1 MYVVLAVGSLLA
13 LVSLFFGAPFVPS
26 QVKDLSRVLRKAGA
40 KKGDTFYDLGFG
52 SGTVLVKAAQAG
64 LAVRGFE
71 INPLLW
77 CVAKVRLH
85 SYDHRLYLRPWQ
97 GAALAEADFVFIFTT
112 THHAKSSYFERI
124 PDSTTVISFGTTL
137 KRLQK
142 RRATH
147 TVGAYTVYDPVVPT
161 DKKR

>member
-1 MYVVLAVGSLLA
+1 MYIVLAVGSLLV

-26 QVKDLSRVLRKAGA
+26 QVKDLPRVLRDAGA

-64 LAVRGFE
+64 LVVRGFE

-77 CVAKVRLH
+77 CIAKVRLH
-85 SYDHRLYLRPWQ
+85 SYDHHLYLRPWQ
-97 GAALAEADFVFIFTT
+97 GAVLTEADFVFIFTT
-112 THHAKSSYFERI
+112 SHHARSPYFERI
-124 PDSTTVISFGTTL
+124 PDSTTVISFGPPL

-142 RRATH
+142 RRT
-147 TVGAYTVYDPVVPT
+147 TRTIGAYTVYDPVVPT
-161 DKKR
+161 GKKR